1 MKDYKSKQRKANQHY
16 NINIDTLER
25 IWNSV
30 FYEGIK
36 IDPLKS
42 PLFLVQSAFLDDNFN
57 KKLIE
62 IIFELFNFPKMY
74 STISNVTGILAEG
87 RTTGIS
93 LDSGYL
99 GTTCLRVFE
108 GFPEKKTMSISPYGG
123 SFFSKKISNI

>member
-1 MKDYKSKQRKANQHY
+1 MLRYEHLSVTPPLFLILPKDYKSKQRKANQHY

-93 LDSGYL
+93 LDS
-99 GTTCLRVFE
+99 
-108 GFPEKKTMSISPYGG
+108 
-123 SFFSKKISNI
+123 